1 MVRADV
7 LRRAEELINGD
18 RQETYGD
25 ASVLHRRIAL
35 MWGAYLGED
44 VSAKDVMAMMALLKI
59 ARTAGGAGA
68 VDNWVDACGYAA
80 LAAEQEDC
88 NG

>member
-1 MVRADV
+1 MVRAEV
-7 LRRAEELINGD
+7 LRKAEELINGD
-18 RQETYGD
+18 RQKAYGD

-35 MWGAYLGED
+35 MWSAYLSKD

-59 ARTAGGAGA
+59 SRTAGGAGT